1 MQPFFTFEGPEGSG
15 KTTQIQLLHADLSA
29 YYDVLVVREPGG
41 TKLGESI
48 RTLLLNT
55 GSIDINPMTETLLFA
70 AARSQLVEEVIRPAL
85 KAGKV
90 VLCDRYIDSTLAY
103 QGYGRGQ
110 DLAPLRALNTYAT
123 GGLLPSLRFYLNL
136 SPEEGL
142 RRIQETRLRHS
153 FSNRDWNRMDAQDLE
168 FHRSVHS
175 GYLELVRENPN
186 QWECLDATLEPG
198 ELQQRISRRA
208 IALLP
213 SARDLMALMRQTDPQ
228 HSQASDP

>member
-15 KTTQIQLLHADLSA
+15 KTTQIQLLHEDLSV

-55 GSIDINPMTETLLFA
+55 GSIDINSKTETLLFS
-70 AARSQLVEEVIRPAL
+70 AARSQLVEEIIRPAL
-85 KAGKV
+85 EAGKV

-123 GGLLPSLRFYLNL
+123 GGLVPCLRFYLNL

-168 FHRSVHS
+168 FHRSVHA
-175 GYLELVRENPN
+175 GYLELVKENPT
-186 QWECLDATLEPG
+186 QWECLDATLEP
-198 ELQQRISRRA
+198 EILQQRISRKA

-213 SARDLMALMRQTDPQ
+213 SARDLMALIRQTEPQETQTGDP
-228 HSQASDP
+228 